1 MKIRSIAQYS
11 HKSTLKKAIS
21 WCTKK
26 DVILSSPLKP
36 GARRALIKIWPGDSK
51 KSAISGPTPPPQ
63 KRQILK
69 KGGFMAQNLPKT
81 ARTPPPKDRFTKNRG
96 GVPIGGGV
104 PRRIKKSC
112 QGSPLCFDLKCWF
125 CRGGTHPK
133 SCVSNKRAFFRPPLG
148 PKRGDFA
155 PQTQKWALGFS
166 GFLGP
171 RDNLK
176 TRTHPPPVHANFLR
190 SGLC

>member
-51 KSAISGPTPPPQ
+51 KSAISGPTPPP
-63 KRQILK
+63 KTADFE
-69 KGGFMAQNLPKT
+69 KGGVHGPKSAKNGQN
-81 ARTPPPKDRFTKNRG
+81 PPPKKQIYKKQG
-96 GVPIGGGV
+96 GCRSGGV